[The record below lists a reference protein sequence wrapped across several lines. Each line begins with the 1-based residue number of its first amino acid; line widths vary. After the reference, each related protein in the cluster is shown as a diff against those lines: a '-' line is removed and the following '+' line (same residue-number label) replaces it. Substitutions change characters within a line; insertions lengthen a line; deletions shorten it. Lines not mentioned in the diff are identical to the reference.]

1 MLLSSASGEVL
12 QAYPVV
18 LLVGDITFDAQFIDG
33 LRQALRSGS
42 KLLLH
47 KRHAEALGDRLKQLE
62 PTGPVEVLPSWTN
75 PATNRP
81 TAVSNARLAQ
91 LIEEHLPVVV
101 EGAPIQY
108 QVNRNRQGWVIEL
121 VHNGGV
127 TKRPDQ
133 PAVVDIGWELRSL
146 SVRGCLHETLTSPS
160 H

>member
-1 MLLSSASGEVL
+1 
-12 QAYPVV
+12 VV